1 MKIERRTVQFH
12 RDTANL
18 FFHILTRCNLKCR
31 HCYINPA
38 QHGAGILDQETIQA
52 WLHVFAG
59 GKRMDRHGKIQ
70 SNRQARDINLVFLGG
85 EPTMNPAL
93 PEAIKTARGLGYA
106 SVTVDTNGYLFHDIL
121 DKVTPEEV
129 DYFSFSLDG
138 STPKVNDAI
147 RGKGSFDA
155 CTRGLARAGE
165 LGFSVSVIFTAS
177 RMNIEDLEYMPALL
191 EGFGVKRFFIQV
203 IGIRGNPAKQGEDR
217 LQLKRDE
224 WESIVPDVAARAAR
238 KGMHCTYPKVFLSL
252 EEEFACA
259 GLVADNFFV
268 FPNGR
273 VYTCPL
279 CEDYPI
285 HAYEIRKDVLKERQ
299 LITERD
305 LYALRIPE
313 GCVMN
318 RVLHPGNIPYD
329 ELGNPIGRIA
339 CCMLKEEVLP
349 AGGRA

>member
-1 MKIERRTVQFH
+1 
-12 RDTANL
+12 
-18 FFHILTRCNLKCR
+18 
-31 HCYINPA
+31 
-38 QHGAGILDQETIQA
+38 
-52 WLHVFAG
+52 
-59 GKRMDRHGKIQ
+59 MDRYGKIR
-70 SNRQARDINLVFLGG
+70 SNRQAGGINIVFLGG

-93 PEAIKTARGLGYA
+93 PGAIKTARRLGYA

-121 DKVTPEEV
+121 DKVTPGDV

-138 STPKVNDAI
+138 STPEVNDVI
-147 RGKGSFDA
+147 RGKGSFEV
-155 CTRGLARAGE
+155 CTRGLARAGR

-177 RMNIEDLEYMPALL
+177 RMNIEDLENMPDLL
-191 EGFGVKRFFIQV
+191 ERFGVKRFFIQV
-203 IGIRGNPAKQGEDR
+203 IGIRGNPARQGEGR
-217 LQLKRDE
+217 LQLERDE
-224 WESIVPDVAARAAR
+224 WESIVPDVAAKAAR
-238 KGMHCTYPKVFLSL
+238 KGMHCTYPRVFLPL

-259 GLVADNFFV
+259 GLVADNLFV

-285 HAYEIRKDVLKERQ
+285 HAYEIQGDILKERP

-305 LYALRIPE
+305 LYGLRIPE

-329 ELGNPIGRIA
+329 EQGNPMSRIA

-349 AGGRA
+349 AGEQV